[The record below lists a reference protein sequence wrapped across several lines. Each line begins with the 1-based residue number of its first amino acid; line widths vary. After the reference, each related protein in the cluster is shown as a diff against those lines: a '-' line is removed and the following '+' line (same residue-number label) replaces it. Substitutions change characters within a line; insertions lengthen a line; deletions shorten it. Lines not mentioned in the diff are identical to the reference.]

1 MSQQINLLNPA
12 FLKQSRV
19 FSLLMMVQ
27 GLALIIVFAVL
38 VYVYAFYQVA
48 GLNALS
54 VETTERFSQEQKNL
68 LSDTASYSPQQI
80 NQQLKD
86 ELQQWEKK
94 VAESD
99 QLVERLRSGSVGNTS
114 GFSEYLR
121 AFSRQV
127 VPGLWLTSFKV
138 TGDAASIKLSGRVT
152 DPALLPVYIQKLGG
166 ESVMQGK
173 SFANLQMESP
183 KTEVKS
189 AAPHYLEFTLYSS
202 AESEEK
208 P

>member
-1 MSQQINLLNPA
+1 M
-12 FLKQSRV
+12 
-19 FSLLMMVQ
+19 
-27 GLALIIVFAVL
+27 L
-38 VYVYAFYQVA
+38 VYVYAFYQVS
-48 GLNALS
+48 GLTALS
-54 VETTERFSQEQKNL
+54 VETTERFNQEQKNL

-94 VAESD
+94 VEESD

-121 AFSRQV
+121 AFSRQM

-152 DPALLPVYIQKLGG
+152 DPALLPVYIQKLGS

-183 KTEVKS
+183 KAEAKS

>member
-19 FSLLMMVQ
+19 FSLLMMAQ

-38 VYVYAFYQVA
+38 VYVYALNQVS

-54 VETTERFSQEQKNL
+54 LQTTARLNHEQAQL
-68 LSDTASYSPQQI
+68 IEYTAFYSPQQI

-86 ELQQWEKK
+86 ELQQWGNKLE
-94 VAESD
+94 ESD

-152 DPALLPVYIQKLGG
+152 DPALLPVYIQKLGS

-173 SFANLQMESP
+173 GFANLQMQSA
-183 KTEVKS
+183 KTDAKS

-202 AESEEK
+202 DDSEAT